1 MRPDLRCGG
10 SPTRPLGRGSFLP
23 VLYAGSFARPSL
35 VVRLQ
40 QKGVNRVKLWTSFA
54 AGDARQCLGVPEWFT
69 LVERCATLGCRLA
82 RSAGGYG
89 QPAGNQGAACNTLK
103 RRDFWQPGG
112 TGGLILSYEKKEG
125 MGAGE
130 VEKVESGGK
139 SRPCCPCCQKPK
151 EINGAGWH
159 GRAACGRYR
168 GGRASAWQ
176 GGADRHR
183 HGHGQYG
190 VALHPVGCEAAPGA
204 SHPPGRALVAVLI
217 SLAG

>member
-1 MRPDLRCGG
+1 MRANALGCPNGSPWLNAAQRWGAGWPDLRAATG
-10 SPTRPLGRGSFLP
+10 S
-23 VLYAGSFARPSL
+23 
-35 VVRLQ
+35 
-40 QKGVNRVKLWTSFA
+40 N
-54 AGDARQCLGVPEWFT
+54 
-69 LVERCATLGCRLA
+69 
-82 RSAGGYG
+82 G
-89 QPAGNQGAACNTLK
+89 QPAGNQGAACNALK

-168 GGRASAWQ
+168 GGRASAPGRVVPITTAMVMGCMAW
-176 GGADRHR
+176 RCIR
-183 HGHGQYG
+183 WG
-190 VALHPVGCEAAPGA
+190 VKPHPVLHTPR
-204 SHPPGRALVAVLI
+204 P
-217 SLAG
+217 

>member
-1 MRPDLRCGG
+1 MRANALGCPNGSPWLNAAQRWGAGWPDLRAATG
-10 SPTRPLGRGSFLP
+10 S
-23 VLYAGSFARPSL
+23 
-35 VVRLQ
+35 
-40 QKGVNRVKLWTSFA
+40 N
-54 AGDARQCLGVPEWFT
+54 
-69 LVERCATLGCRLA
+69 
-82 RSAGGYG
+82 G
-89 QPAGNQGAACNTLK
+89 QPAGNQGAACNALK

-217 SLAG
+217 SLAGRCRSPPPWSWAVWRGAVTGGV

>member
-1 MRPDLRCGG
+1 
-10 SPTRPLGRGSFLP
+10 
-23 VLYAGSFARPSL
+23 LYAGSFARPSL

-190 VALHPVGCEAAPGA
+190 VALHIAGDFCAGIRGKMEIAETGAARGVPAKNVPPVCPREKCAPGMVPNWPLT
-204 SHPPGRALVAVLI
+204 H
-217 SLAG
+217 